1 MTDQLL
7 NDAFSARNGDRKAN
21 ALSFAVNGRVDADQF
36 AFDVEQRAAG
46 IAGINRGIGLD
57 EIVVRSP
64 ISVKRAIQ
72 GADDAG
78 GHPDQQLGVHGDG
91 VGGLEPEGVGRVA
104 GARDAAS

>member
-1 MTDQLL
+1 MRSQLGRYRLDNHPDPGRLYCAMTDQLL

-78 GHPDQQLGVHGDG
+78 
-91 VGGLEPEGVGRVA
+91 
-104 GARDAAS
+104 